1 MAMNI
6 IYPLKYL
13 LIPRAVNSRTVY
25 TNSIMIFITIFFVAI
40 LTLIQYFGLQ
50 GYLILLL
57 QLPVEYHLGFL
68 VLLIVVRAGIA
79 LYKVLP
85 ALKGFYR
92 SLSRISSKIDVLS
105 NKLDKTNG
113 GPFNGPQKRG
123 YSTSTRV
130 NNKLTSNS
138 PSKRRGGELKTIARE
153 NLTVKSKFSQ
163 LLSSR
168 RIRGLFASIVENGSL
183 VSLATVWQR
192 ADSKV
197 RKEDVNKF
205 ISNYLNEGIQAK
217 ARRNS
222 DGTYHIV
229 TQKHGTVADLITA
242 FGWRIISLAFPNK
255 VKFSGRLRLLAMFS
269 NYIWR
274 MYTTNGSVQVVK
286 FLKAGQLA
294 IQKSIGKDRI
304 TSLRQ
309 LDKDLVRSRLT
320 SQGLPT
326 IIPSRDRRLI
336 AGGSASVIRFWLTLF
351 SIYRV
356 ISIPGT
362 LKLSTIVSPLDVKI
376 SEYNE
381 VVSTFK
387 EFLSSTKIETMF
399 NTSILTREADIL
411 LFEAASATQKVAWS
425 GLFRDPSLLVSV
437 GAAVYLRKILGLL
450 NQSRLLDL
458 FNCLVEIGIS
468 KGLDFRR
475 PHLNGIKDIPTD
487 SPYSHSIIANPEGQY
502 IGKLSIKEEAA
513 GKLRVFA
520 MTDIWTQMCLK
531 PIEQMLAA
539 FLKNLPND
547 GVYDQHSSE
556 MRARDKSIRYGC
568 SYGYDLSAAT
578 DRLPLELQEMILDQI
593 VPNLGTFWGPFLTR
607 RDYYLYLPDNFA
619 KEIGAHKSAIAA
631 RAPKGGKA
639 PNTLLLGGIPFQI
652 YYNSDGKPW
661 VRLQYA
667 VGQPMGA
674 LSSFAMLAVTH
685 HLIAQLAYRVAYKV
699 PDSTPWTKDTWY
711 TGYECTGD
719 DIIFFDKFVA
729 EEYLSLMTDF
739 GVPINT
745 TKSVIATVPC
755 TEYLKV
761 TSLHGENVGAI
772 SWKMLMSG
780 NSLMGRANILF
791 FMLSKGIIRKNIMPW
806 IERSARPSFH
816 KPGLLSPTLIAMWTM
831 LANRGLITVDEAL
844 KALIDGKTPVFR
856 LARAILMN
864 ANVKM
869 ISQLLPAIIRDG
881 IVRHIP
887 NHNVEYLW
895 SFEKPWFEHAMY
907 SPLAVFIAKTDLG
920 TDSTE
925 LTKEMLKILTASIGI
940 GSHIEGFDLDS
951 FISNELSAD
960 DVLDFG
966 SLDMNSPST
975 SEIDEETVLK
985 NDIRVLF
992 WSLRTYM
999 VQKLSISYDR
1009 IINSNPNWGT
1019 STSSEL
1025 AKANEE
1031 LSRYNELKELVI
1043 RYEQKVDPDYNAPP
1057 ARIIRA
1063 SELRLVQLLRRLGNR
1078 PLFTTSL
1085 NRGERGQQLLNS
1097 LRANRKIGLG
1107 S

>member
-1 MAMNI
+1 
-6 IYPLKYL
+6 
-13 LIPRAVNSRTVY
+13 
-25 TNSIMIFITIFFVAI
+25 MIFITIFFVAI

-85 ALKGFYR
+85 ALKGFCR

-113 GPFNGPQKRG
+113 RSFNGLQKRE

-168 RIRGLFASIVENGSL
+168 RIKGLFASIVENGSL

-205 ISNYLNEGIQAK
+205 ISNYLSEGIRAK
-217 ARRNS
+217 AQRNS
-222 DGTYHIV
+222 DGTYNIV

-362 LKLSTIVSPLDVKI
+362 LKLSTIVSPLDVNINSYK
-376 SEYNE
+376 E
-381 VVSTFK
+381 VVATF
-387 EFLSSTKIETMF
+387 EDFLRSTKIATMF
-399 NTSILTREADIL
+399 NTGILYQEADIL

-458 FNCLVEIGIS
+458 FNALAEIGIS
-468 KGLDFRR
+468 KGIDYSR
-475 PHLNGIKDIPTD
+475 PHLNGLPTDSD

-520 MTDIWTQMCLK
+520 MTDIWTQICLK
-531 PIEQMLAA
+531 PIEQMLAH

-556 MRARDKSIRYGC
+556 MRARSKSIIYGC

-578 DRLPLELQEMILDQI
+578 DRLPLELQEMVLNQIL
-593 VPNLGTFWGPFLTR
+593 PNLGTFWGPFLTR
-607 RDYYLYLPDNFA
+607 RDYYLYLPNDFS
-619 KEIGAHKSAIAA
+619 KEIGAHKGSIAA

-639 PNTLLLGGIPFQI
+639 PNSVDIGGINHPI
-652 YYNSDGKPW
+652 YYNSNGEPW
-661 VRLQYA
+661 VRLQYS

-719 DIIFFDKFVA
+719 DIIFFDKLVA

-856 LARAILMN
+856 LAQAILMN

-869 ISQLLPAIIRDG
+869 ISQLLPSIIRDG

-925 LTKEMLKILTASIGI
+925 LSREMFKVLSASIGLV
-940 GSHIEGFDLDS
+940 SESEDFDIDS
-951 FISNELSAD
+951 FISNELSGD

-966 SLDMNSPST
+966 SLDMNNPSPSLGLDDFQ
-975 SEIDEETVLK
+975 ILK

-1057 ARIIRA
+1057 ARLIRP

-1085 NRGERGQQLLNS
+1085 NRAERGQQLLNS
-1097 LRANRKIGLG
+1097 FRANRKIG
-1107 S
+1107 

>member
-1 MAMNI
+1 
-6 IYPLKYL
+6 
-13 LIPRAVNSRTVY
+13 
-25 TNSIMIFITIFFVAI
+25 MIFITIFFVAI

-57 QLPVEYHLGFL
+57 QLPVEYHIGFL

-168 RIRGLFASIVENGSL
+168 RIKGLFASIVENGSL

-205 ISNYLNEGIQAK
+205 ISNYLNEGIRAK

-222 DGTYHIV
+222 DGTYNIV
-229 TQKHGTVADLITA
+229 TQKHGTVADLITG

-362 LKLSTIVSPLDVKI
+362 LKLSTIVTPLDVNINLYK
-376 SEYNE
+376 E
-381 VVSTFK
+381 VVSTF
-387 EFLSSTKIETMF
+387 EDFLRSTKIETMF
-399 NTSILTREADIL
+399 HTGILYKEADIL

-458 FNCLVEIGIS
+458 FNCLAEIGEARNIDCS
-468 KGLDFRR
+468 R
-475 PHLNGIKDIPTD
+475 PHLNGIEIPSD
-487 SPYSHSIIANPEGQY
+487 SPYSHSIVADPEGQY

-520 MTDIWTQMCLK
+520 MTDIWTQICLK
-531 PIEQMLAA
+531 PIEQMLAH

-556 MRARDKSIRYGC
+556 MRARSKSITYGC

-578 DRLPLELQEMILDQI
+578 DRLPLELQEMVLNQIL
-593 VPNLGTFWGPFLTR
+593 PNLGTF
-607 RDYYLYLPDNFA
+607 
-619 KEIGAHKSAIAA
+619 
-631 RAPKGGKA
+631 
-639 PNTLLLGGIPFQI
+639 
-652 YYNSDGKPW
+652 
-661 VRLQYA
+661 
-667 VGQPMGA
+667 
-674 LSSFAMLAVTH
+674 
-685 HLIAQLAYRVAYKV
+685 
-699 PDSTPWTKDTWY
+699 
-711 TGYECTGD
+711 
-719 DIIFFDKFVA
+719 
-729 EEYLSLMTDF
+729 
-739 GVPINT
+739 
-745 TKSVIATVPC
+745 
-755 TEYLKV
+755 
-761 TSLHGENVGAI
+761 
-772 SWKMLMSG
+772 
-780 NSLMGRANILF
+780 
-791 FMLSKGIIRKNIMPW
+791 
-806 IERSARPSFH
+806 
-816 KPGLLSPTLIAMWTM
+816 
-831 LANRGLITVDEAL
+831 
-844 KALIDGKTPVFR
+844 
-856 LARAILMN
+856 
-864 ANVKM
+864 
-869 ISQLLPAIIRDG
+869 
-881 IVRHIP
+881 
-887 NHNVEYLW
+887 
-895 SFEKPWFEHAMY
+895 
-907 SPLAVFIAKTDLG
+907 
-920 TDSTE
+920 
-925 LTKEMLKILTASIGI
+925 
-940 GSHIEGFDLDS
+940 
-951 FISNELSAD
+951 
-960 DVLDFG
+960 
-966 SLDMNSPST
+966 
-975 SEIDEETVLK
+975 
-985 NDIRVLF
+985 
-992 WSLRTYM
+992 
-999 VQKLSISYDR
+999 
-1009 IINSNPNWGT
+1009 
-1019 STSSEL
+1019 
-1025 AKANEE
+1025 
-1031 LSRYNELKELVI
+1031 
-1043 RYEQKVDPDYNAPP
+1043 
-1057 ARIIRA
+1057 
-1063 SELRLVQLLRRLGNR
+1063 
-1078 PLFTTSL
+1078 
-1085 NRGERGQQLLNS
+1085 
-1097 LRANRKIGLG
+1097 
-1107 S
+1107 

>member
-1 MAMNI
+1 
-6 IYPLKYL
+6 
-13 LIPRAVNSRTVY
+13 
-25 TNSIMIFITIFFVAI
+25 MIFITIFFVAI

-57 QLPVEYHLGFL
+57 QLPVEYHIGFL

-168 RIRGLFASIVENGSL
+168 RIKGLFASIVENGSL

-205 ISNYLNEGIQAK
+205 ISNYLNEGIRAK

-222 DGTYHIV
+222 DGTYNIV
-229 TQKHGTVADLITA
+229 TQKHGTVADLITG

-362 LKLSTIVSPLDVKI
+362 LKLSTIVTPLDVNINLYK
-376 SEYNE
+376 E
-381 VVSTFK
+381 VVSTF
-387 EFLSSTKIETMF
+387 EDFLRSTKIETMF
-399 NTSILTREADIL
+399 HTGILYKEADIL

-458 FNCLVEIGIS
+458 FNCLAEIGEARNIDCS
-468 KGLDFRR
+468 R
-475 PHLNGIKDIPTD
+475 PHLNGIEIPSD
-487 SPYSHSIIANPEGQY
+487 SPYSHSIVADPEGQY

-520 MTDIWTQMCLK
+520 MTDIWTQICLK
-531 PIEQMLAA
+531 PIEQMLAH

-556 MRARDKSIRYGC
+556 MRARSKSITYGC

-578 DRLPLELQEMILDQI
+578 DRLPLELQEMVLNQIL
-593 VPNLGTFWGPFLTR
+593 PNLGTFWGPFLTR
-607 RDYYLYLPDNFA
+607 RDYYLYLPDDFA
-619 KEIGAHKSAIAA
+619 KEIGAHKSAISA

-639 PNTLLLGGIPFQI
+639 PNSVDIGGINHPI
-652 YYNSDGKPW
+652 YYNREMKPW

-719 DIIFFDKFVA
+719 DIIFFDRFVA

-844 KALIDGKTPVFR
+844 KALIDGKTPIFR
-856 LARAILMN
+856 LAKAILMN

-925 LTKEMLKILTASIGI
+925 LSKEMFKVLSASIGL
-940 GSHIEGFDLDS
+940 GADHEQFDIDS
-951 FISNELSAD
+951 FISNELSGD

-966 SLDMNSPST
+966 SLDMNNPSIP
-975 SEIDEETVLK
+975 SGLDDIDILK

-1031 LSRYNELKELVI
+1031 LSRYNELKELVM
-1043 RYEQKVDPDYNAPP
+1043 RYEQKIDPNYNAPP
-1057 ARIIRA
+1057 ARIIRP

-1078 PLFTTSL
+1078 PLFTTAM
-1085 NRGERGQQLLNS
+1085 NRYERGQQLLNS
-1097 LRANRKIGLG
+1097 SRANRKLG
-1107 S
+1107 